1 MFGHPYD
8 CASRK
13 FPLNCRYCGQRV
25 VYWECNHGS
34 KVFFDPPD
42 RGEHRYSCPAM
53 SGAPPPPTPPRASGK
68 VALETLSDVS
78 FSVQPDDYDLPPGV
92 RRAKG
97 DFLENLKRS
106 WARMPK
112 ASERE
117 TIRMDPYGDES
128 ETLVGEVSESFEIDL
143 AARFGISR
151 NSIGATILDKTFP
164 GLRVTQITILV
175 DDFLNDAD
183 AVDKMSY
190 TAWCPAGVAPRGIA
204 KRASVVAEIAPREFK
219 LVGEI
224 GRMWVAESVD
234 KL

>member
-34 KVFFDPPD
+34 KVFFNPPNG
-42 RGEHRYSCPAM
+42 GEHDCSAR
-53 SGAPPPPTPPRASGK
+53 SGASRNPSPPRLSGK
-68 VALETLSDVS
+68 VARANLAGVS
-78 FSVQPDDYDLPPGV
+78 SSVQPDDYDLMPGV

-117 TIRMDPYGDES
+117 TVRVDPLGGNP
-128 ETLVGEVSESFEIDL
+128 ETLVGEVSEAFEIDL

-151 NSIGATILDKTFP
+151 NSIGAAILDKTFP

-190 TAWCPAGVAPRGIA
+190 TAWCPAGVAPRGLA
-204 KRASVVAEIAPREFK
+204 KRASVAAKIAPREFK
-219 LVGEI
+219 FMGEI
-224 GRMWVAESVD
+224 GRRWVVESVD
-234 KL
+234 EL

>member
-8 CASRK
+8 CTSRK

-53 SGAPPPPTPPRASGK
+53 SGAPPTPPRASGK
-68 VALETLSDVS
+68 VALANIAGVS
-78 FSVQPDDYDLPPGV
+78 SSVQPDDYDLMPGV

-97 DFLENLKRS
+97 DSLANLKRS

-117 TIRMDPYGDES
+117 TVRVDPLGEKS
-128 ETLVGEVSESFEIDL
+128 ETLVGEISAAFEIDL
-143 AARFGISR
+143 TAQLGISP
-151 NSIGATILDKTFP
+151 NSIGAAILGKTFP

-175 DDFLNDAD
+175 DDFLNDTD

-190 TAWCPAGVAPRGIA
+190 TAWCPAGVAPSGIA
-204 KRASVVAEIAPREFK
+204 KRAFVAAQIAPCEFK
-219 LVGEI
+219 FAGEI
-224 GRMWVAESVD
+224 GRRWVAESVD
-234 KL
+234 EL

>member
-8 CASRK
+8 CTSRK

-25 VYWECNHGS
+25 VYWECYHGS

-53 SGAPPPPTPPRASGK
+53 SGAPPNPYPPRASGK
-68 VALETLSDVS
+68 TALKTLLDVTV
-78 FSVQPDDYDLPPGV
+78 SVQPEDDGLMPGME
-92 RRAKG
+92 RAKG
-97 DFLENLKRS
+97 DFLANLKRS

-117 TIRMDPYGDES
+117 TVRVDPLGEKS
-128 ETLVGEVSESFEIDL
+128 ETLVGEISAAFEIDL
-143 AARFGISR
+143 TAQFGISP
-151 NSIGATILDKTFP
+151 NSIGAAILDKTFR

-175 DDFLNDAD
+175 DDFLNDTD

-190 TAWCPAGVAPRGIA
+190 TAWCPAGVAPSGIA
-204 KRASVVAEIAPREFK
+204 KRAFVAAKLTPRKFMGK
-219 LVGEI
+219 I
-224 GRMWVAESVD
+224 GRRWVVESVEE
-234 KL
+234 L

>member
-8 CASRK
+8 CTSRK

-68 VALETLSDVS
+68 VARANLAGVS
-78 FSVQPDDYDLPPGV
+78 FSVQPDDDGLMPGMERV
-92 RRAKG
+92 EG
-97 DFLENLKRS
+97 DFLANLKRS

-117 TIRMDPYGDES
+117 TVRMDPLSDES

-151 NSIGATILDKTFP
+151 NSIGAAILDKTFP

-190 TAWCPAGVAPRGIA
+190 TAWCPADVAPRGLA
-204 KRASVVAEIAPREFK
+204 KRAFVAAKIAPREFK
-219 LVGEI
+219 FMGEI
-224 GRMWVAESVD
+224 GRRWVAESVEE
-234 KL
+234 L